1 MRRIFIFL
9 LFAIL
14 SAGAAFSENSS
25 RLNELLNE
33 LDKQLE
39 LRSTYEQNRIQRIN
53 ALKSVVT
60 NPNLA
65 PEQRYS
71 FYVQLIDEYKAYNF
85 DSTMHYIMASAT
97 LAEQLQNKLFI
108 DEAAIRRGLI
118 FATSGNFLEANNILY
133 SDIDSAT
140 LDPSLQTAYYSALQR
155 LSGEVAEYSQEP
167 NIRQSARQKW
177 AEYRAKLLTLF
188 SSGSDEYLF
197 YELEEALSHSRLE
210 QADSLSLMLVSRQAL
225 SSHKYAIYAYQRS
238 LVFQNSNQQTG
249 QMEWLARSAI
259 ADMQAAV
266 KDHASLC
273 RLATVLFETGGN
285 IERAFRYIDISMADA
300 LFYNA
305 KLRPW
310 QIAGV
315 LPQIEKAYQ
324 QKQDMQARRVKL
336 FLIVISALSLF
347 LVIATAYLIKQ
358 TQRTTRAQKSL
369 RAINKRIVS
378 QNNELEKVNLQ
389 LKTLNKKIA
398 ESNRVKEEYIG
409 LFLGIL
415 SDNLNKMRDFRTL
428 VRKKIRYGE
437 VSELNEEL
445 NNSEWMEKEVAN
457 FYQMFDTTFLQLYP
471 NFVRDFNA
479 LLVSDEQIELKKG
492 ELLNTELRI
501 FALIRLGIKD
511 SSKIASLLRYSVNT
525 IYNYRAKIKNC
536 AKGSREDFEERVS
549 TL

>member
-1 MRRIFIFL
+1 MKRISIFL
-9 LFAIL
+9 LFVLL
-14 SAGAAFSENSS
+14 SSGTVFSENSS

-33 LDKQLE
+33 LDKHLE

-53 ALKSVVT
+53 ALKSVIA
-60 NPNLA
+60 NRNLA

-85 DSTMHYIMASAT
+85 DSTMHYIMESAS
-97 LAEQLQNKLFI
+97 LAKQLKNKRYI

-118 FATSGNFLEANNILY
+118 FSTSGNFLEANDILY
-133 SDIDSAT
+133 SEIDSVT
-140 LDPSLQTAYYSALQR
+140 LDPSLQIAYYSALQR

-167 NIRQSARQKW
+167 NIRQDARQKW
-177 AEYRAKLLTLF
+177 VEYRMKLMSLF
-188 SSGSDEYLF
+188 SPGSDEYMY
-197 YELEEALSHSRLE
+197 YEMEDALSNSQLE
-210 QADSLSLMLVSRQAL
+210 LADSISMVLVSRQAP
-225 SSHKYAIYAYQRS
+225 SSHKYAMYSYQRS
-238 LVFQNSNQQTG
+238 IVFQNSNMQTD

-310 QIAGV
+310 QIAAV

-324 QKQDMQARRVKL
+324 QKQDTQARWVKVS
-336 FLIVISALSLF
+336 LIVISALSVF
-347 LVIATAYLIKQ
+347 LVIATAYLVKQ
-358 TQRTTRAQKSL
+358 TRRTTRAQKSL
-369 RAINKRIVS
+369 RTINKRIVA
-378 QNNELEKVNLQ
+378 QNTELEKVNLQ

-409 LFLGIL
+409 LFLSIL

-471 NFVRDFNA
+471 NFVEDFNS
-479 LLVSDEQIELKKG
+479 LLIPDEQIELKKG
-492 ELLNTELRI
+492 ELLNTELRL

-525 IYNYRAKIKNC
+525 IYNYRAKIKNS

>member
-1 MRRIFIFL
+1 MLRFNQL
-9 LFAIL
+9 LRETARE
-14 SAGAAFSENSS
+14 SEGC
-25 RLNELLNE
+25 
-33 LDKQLE
+33 
-39 LRSTYEQNRIQRIN
+39 
-53 ALKSVVT
+53 
-60 NPNLA
+60 LA
-65 PEQRYS
+65 
-71 FYVQLIDEYKAYNF
+71 
-85 DSTMHYIMASAT
+85 
-97 LAEQLQNKLFI
+97 
-108 DEAAIRRGLI
+108 
-118 FATSGNFLEANNILY
+118 
-133 SDIDSAT
+133 
-140 LDPSLQTAYYSALQR
+140 
-155 LSGEVAEYSQEP
+155 
-167 NIRQSARQKW
+167 QSA
-177 AEYRAKLLTLF
+177 E
-188 SSGSDEYLF
+188 
-197 YELEEALSHSRLE
+197 
-210 QADSLSLMLVSRQAL
+210 M
-225 SSHKYAIYAYQRS
+225 
-238 LVFQNSNQQTG
+238 
-249 QMEWLARSAI
+249 
-259 ADMQAAV
+259 
-266 KDHASLC
+266 
-273 RLATVLFETGGN
+273 
-285 IERAFRYIDISMADA
+285 
-300 LFYNA
+300 
-305 KLRPW
+305 
-310 QIAGV
+310 
-315 LPQIEKAYQ
+315 
-324 QKQDMQARRVKL
+324 
-336 FLIVISALSLF
+336 
-347 LVIATAYLIKQ
+347 IK
-358 TQRTTRAQKSL
+358 QKSL

-471 NFVRDFNA
+471 NFVRDFNS